1 MSYTF
6 EEFEKNL
13 GYEFKDKSLLKLAFT
28 HTTYV
33 FEHHGKHFESNQR
46 LEFVGDAVL
55 DLVIGQKLY
64 ELKPHADEGYLSK
77 TRSLIVC
84 ERSLASVAR
93 KLRVG
98 ELLML
103 GKGEAQSGGA
113 DKDSTLSD
121 VVESFIAAVYFD
133 AGFAEAERVILKNL
147 SDIIDDAV
155 NGKIFLDYKSR
166 LLELAQ
172 SKSEQHK
179 IVFEIVDERGPA
191 HNKEFDAVVYADG
204 QLLSKATGKSK
215 KEAEQNCAKDAIDEY
230 IKLFGNKN

>member
-13 GYEFKDKSLLKLAFT
+13 GYEFKDKELLKLAFT

-33 FEHHGKHFESNQR
+33 FEHHQKHYESNQR

-77 TRSLIVC
+77 TRSLVVC

-147 SDIIDDAV
+147 SDIIDDFKNSIQCVLTLLGGIQQLANSILTFV
-155 NGKIFLDYKSR
+155 GCFLNLTVLIGKLDRTICR
-166 LLELAQ
+166 LLYN
-172 SKSEQHK
+172 
-179 IVFEIVDERGPA
+179 I
-191 HNKEFDAVVYADG
+191 
-204 QLLSKATGKSK
+204 
-215 KEAEQNCAKDAIDEY
+215 IDC
-230 IKLFGNKN
+230 GC